1 MLGKLLKHEWKDTWK
16 VGCLMLIG
24 LLLVTFFGWLSF
36 QAPMWQS
43 IANNSRYNR
52 ISVWDLVSFG
62 TLFLYI
68 ILLIG
73 INFGIL
79 IYLAVHFYQTMYT
92 DRGYLTHTLPVSKH
106 QLLVSKILNSG
117 IWMIIVFLGMYLS
130 LFVLGASM
138 IGAFIPDGYT
148 WSDIWN
154 EMGPYWGVVN
164 DSFREIFGVSAGGYF
179 TIVLITS
186 LISPFCSMIIIFGA
200 ISIGQLVSKHRVLM
214 AIVSYIG
221 ISVVNSILNSILQ
234 SINSVSQFDR
244 LLMDD
249 AMANAAAGRYVTVTM
264 FSSLAISIVEAVILY
279 FVSYHVTSKKLNME

>member
-16 VGCLMLIG
+16 VGCMMLIG
-24 LLLVTFFGWLSF
+24 LLLVTLLGWFSF

-43 IANNSRYNR
+43 IANNSRYR
-52 ISVWDLVSFG
+52 GISVWDLMSFG

-73 INFGIL
+73 INYGIL

-117 IWMIIVFLGMYLS
+117 LWMVIIFLGMYLS
-130 LFVLGASM
+130 LLVLGASM
-138 IGAFIPDGYT
+138 VGAFIPDGYT
-148 WSDIWN
+148 WRDIWS
-154 EMGPYWGVVN
+154 ELDPYWGEIN
-164 DSFREIFGVSAGGYF
+164 DVFREIFGMGAGGYF
-179 TIVLITS
+179 TVILITS
-186 LISPFCSMIIIFGA
+186 LISPFCTMINIFGA
-200 ISIGQLVSKHRVLM
+200 ISIGQLVTKHRVLM

-221 ISVVNSILNSILQ
+221 IAIVNSILSSLIQ
-234 SINSVSQFDR
+234 SANSVMQLDGVLSD
-244 LLMDD
+244 
-249 AMANAAAGRYVTVTM
+249 AAAGRYLNTTI
-264 FSSLAISIVEAVILY
+264 FSGLALSIVEAVILY